1 MSSSDP
7 HDLKVQAP
15 QLARE
20 ADQVRQSED
29 ERTRGLIRASAEY
42 AGAERRSSHLSQAD
56 LNAVVAAAE
65 ENLRQARNKQSPG
78 EGLAG
83 IERRKHGSWPKD

>member
-1 MSSSDP
+1 MSSSNP

-56 LNAVVAAAE
+56 LNAVVSAVE
-65 ENLRQARNKQSPG
+65 QDLREARNKRSLG
-78 EGLAG
+78 EELAG
-83 IERRKHGSWPKD
+83 IERRKQWSLPKD